1 MKGKSHDD
9 TGRLS
14 AFVEG
19 SSLLS
24 GLAAQSK
31 GSRRIYL
38 VGGAVRDVLLGVEST
53 DIDLVIEGDAAALAT
68 SLADDALVHERFGT
82 AEAMV
87 DGVRVD
93 VATAR
98 RETYAF
104 AGALPEVSPASIG
117 EDLAR
122 RDFTINAMACPIDD
136 PGDLLDPHG
145 GSTDLERG
153 VVRVIHPFSFAD
165 DPTRALRAARYAARF
180 GFALDPLTADLL
192 ADVDLGTVSR
202 ERTDAEFELIAAEK
216 TGIEAFRLLSVWGL
230 IDIPAERL
238 DLAARAIEVLE
249 SATWRGRVTR
259 GDAINESLFGRTPH
273 VPVEMPETPF
283 IAVTVASRLSVGEL
297 LVNRAAG
304 ALWLDRYLEEW
315 STVRPSIT
323 GDDLVRAG
331 LPQGPAIGIGLTAA
345 LRARLDDGVEGI
357 EEELAIAVAAGEA
370 YVRESGFDGLD

>member
-1 MKGKSHDD
+1 MKESPLGDSS
-9 TGRLS
+9 RLS

-19 SSLLS
+19 NSLLS
-24 GLAAQSK
+24 DLAAQSQDQ
-31 GSRRIYL
+31 GRIYM
-38 VGGAVRDVLLGVEST
+38 VGGAVRDVLSGVEIT

-68 SLADDALVHERFGT
+68 SLADDALVYERFGT

-87 DGVRVD
+87 DGIRVD
-93 VATAR
+93 VAAAR

-104 AGALPEVSPASIG
+104 PGALPEVSPASII

-122 RDFTINAMACPIDD
+122 RDFTINAMAIALDK

-145 GSTDLERG
+145 GRADLGRG
-153 VVRVIHPFSFAD
+153 VMRVIHPFSFAD

-180 GFALDPLTADLL
+180 GFALDPLTSDLL

-202 ERTDAEFELIAAEK
+202 ERTDNEFELIAAEP
-216 TGIEAFRLLSVWGL
+216 TGIEAFRLLTVWGL
-230 IDIPAERL
+230 IEVPAERL
-238 DLAARAIEVLE
+238 ELATRAIEVLD
-249 SATWRGRVTR
+249 SKSWQGRVTR
-259 GDAINESLFGRTPH
+259 GDATNESLFGRTPH

-283 IAVTVASRLSVGEL
+283 IAVTVASRLSLAEL

-304 ALWLDRYLEEW
+304 ALWLDRYLDEW
-315 STVRPSIT
+315 STIRPSIT
-323 GDDLVRAG
+323 GDDLVLAG

-357 EEELAIAVAAGEA
+357 EEELAIAVEAAEG
-370 YVRESGFDGLD
+370 YISDGGTA